1 MPNGDVLDSFL
12 VGYYEGRKLM
22 YAASVRA
29 GIPTDYR
36 RSFFRISKSCAR
48 HDAHSPTCQIGGEG
62 RWGEVTA
69 AKIAPCRWLEAPDRC
84 WGRISGAD
92 AR

>member
-1 MPNGDVLDSFL
+1 MAGTSRQEFVVGGHMPNGDVLDSFL

-29 GIPTDYR
+29 SIPTDYR
-36 RSFFRISKSCAR
+36 RSFFHISKNCAR

-62 RWGEVTA
+62 RWGEVSLLR
-69 AKIAPCRWLEAPDRC
+69 KSLRV
-84 WGRISGAD
+84 GG
-92 AR
+92 